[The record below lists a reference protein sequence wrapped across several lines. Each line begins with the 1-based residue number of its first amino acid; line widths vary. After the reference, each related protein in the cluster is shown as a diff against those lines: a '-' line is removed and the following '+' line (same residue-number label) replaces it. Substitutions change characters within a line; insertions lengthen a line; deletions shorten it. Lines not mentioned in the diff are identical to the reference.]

1 MTVGIEVIQGTAIIV
16 VGVIRVREAIFVEE
30 IIHPTRIR
38 EEEAEREAGAM
49 TEVLILQCQRK

>member
-1 MTVGIEVIQGTAIIV
+1 MSGGIAVIQETAIIMAE
-16 VGVIRVREAIFVEE
+16 VIRVREAIFVEE

-49 TEVLILQCQRK
+49 TEVLILQCQQR

>member
-1 MTVGIEVIQGTAIIV
+1 MSGGIAVIQETAIIV
-16 VGVIRVREAIFVEE
+16 AVVIRVREAIFVEE
-30 IIHPTRIR
+30 RIHPTRIG